1 MHCSSPFSVTS
12 NIFLFMHL
20 FFLADIIIS
29 FRVAYND
36 GEVLVTDSAAT
47 AKNYLR
53 WEMFAGTEACML
65 LRRVAS

>member
-1 MHCSSPFSVTS
+1 MTS

-20 FFLADIIIS
+20 FFLADIILS

-53 WEMFAGTEACML
+53 
-65 LRRVAS
+65 